1 MVKGHGGDIYR
12 LSEKLG
18 CNTSDI
24 IDMSSNLNPA
34 GPIPGLIEFLK
45 ENISSILSL
54 PQADANK
61 MIESFAIQN
70 NIDKD
75 CVLAGS
81 GTTQFIYS
89 IPVAFNIKHA
99 IIFGPT
105 YSDYADACTMH
116 KKKFSFFYAKKQD
129 GFVYDMKK
137 AEKKLYNAD
146 TVFICNPNNP
156 TGVLIIHNE
165 LISFISKHKNHFF
178 IIDESYMPFVNNYK
192 NESIINNLPE
202 NAVVLCS
209 MSKMFRVPGLR
220 IGFIIGNKKHIE
232 KLKEYQ
238 IPWSVNSMAQTAA
251 NYLISAN
258 NEVEKFIISSQKT
271 IREERLW
278 FKNKLEKK
286 LSLELFPSKTSF
298 ILAHL
303 KNRSAYEICGALSQH
318 KILIRDCTNFS
329 GLSKNFIRFSLKL
342 RKENKKLIDNLLPLL
357 N

>member
-1 MVKGHGGDIYR
+1 MIKGHGGDIYR

-18 CNTSDI
+18 CSTSDI
-24 IDMSSNLNPA
+24 IDMSSNLNPT
-34 GPIPGLIEFLK
+34 GPMPGLIDFLR
-45 ENISSILSL
+45 ENICSILSL
-54 PQADANK
+54 PQADANT
-61 MIESFAIQN
+61 MVENFAAQN

-75 CVLAGS
+75 CVMAGS

-89 IPVAFNIKHA
+89 IPLAFNIKHA
-99 IIFGPT
+99 LIFGPT

-116 KKKFSFFYAKKQD
+116 KKNYSFFYGKKQD
-129 GFVYDMKK
+129 NFIYNMEK
-137 AEKKLYNAD
+137 AEKELCNAD

-156 TGVLIIHNE
+156 TGGLIIHSE
-165 LISFISKHKNHFF
+165 LISFISRHKKHFF

-192 NESIINNLPE
+192 KESIINNLPD
-202 NAVVLCS
+202 NAVALCS
-209 MSKMFRVPGLR
+209 MSKMFRIPGLR
-220 IGFIIGNKKHIE
+220 IGFIVGNKKHIA
-232 KLKEYQ
+232 KLKKYQ
-238 IPWSVNSMAQTAA
+238 TPWSVNSLAQTAA

-258 NEVEKFIISSQKT
+258 NNIEKFIIFSQKT
-271 IREERLW
+271 IENERIW
-278 FKNKLEKK
+278 FENSLKEN
-286 LSLELFPSKTSF
+286 LSIEMFPSKTSF

-303 KNRSAYEICGALSQH
+303 KNKNADEICYALAQH